1 MRIRNRN
8 KKQSCLVRLFLSTAF
23 LFLIL
28 SCSNTKFIADNDKL
42 YTWTW
47 YKWKGKK
54 NIEHLPFKVYD
65 VVSTGS
71 VRTNWNYVTFSRSGL
86 AIYNYWQPSGTWG
99 LRHYM
104 WDVFSKP
111 PVLYSKVKPEQRL
124 LKIQQSLFDRG
135 HFDSSVDL
143 NLKYSG
149 KNKKKVKGIYTIT
162 FRNSYHFRSYNY
174 YANSHNIDK
183 LIRASLKDSY
193 IKEGDEYWIKMIE
206 KERKR
211 VSDLLQDNGY
221 CFFRPN
227 HLIFDMD
234 TTLGNK
240 QIEVALRVKKDL
252 NAKVK
257 QQYSVNTVGVYFKA
271 KKDSISDIKLEYDST
286 NNVYFQKQNYFKQ
299 KYVNRAISLL
309 DDSLYK
315 LENRT
320 NTVNYISGLGIFKI
334 VETAFS
340 IDSTKQNSLNAHVF
354 LEPIKP
360 VSTSLEVNFVT
371 KSNDFLGPT
380 ASLAISHANI
390 FKGAE
395 KLSLQ
400 LDGGLEWQKRSKR
413 KEYELGLNS
422 YEIGVKTILD
432 FPRFLLPFKLKQYSK
447 KYVPRTY
454 IIAGYKMI
462 KRVKYYRMTL
472 SQINF
477 GYKWNK
483 NENVAFKVEPA
494 TINFIKMLETS
505 PEFTDYLQDY
515 PSVSRS
521 FDEQL
526 IVGSTYGVT
535 MQKHSKNNIF
545 KNYYNHFNIDLAGNI
560 LNALTPRESNSTG
573 NPDKIFDVTYSQYF
587 KLTEDFRYYLT
598 ISPNKQFVTRILAG
612 VGVPYNNST
621 VLPYIK
627 QFFAGGSNDLRAF
640 YARTV
645 GPGSYKKEPSQGNL
659 LLDQSGEIKLIG
671 NIEYRFPI
679 SYKLNGAVFLD
690 AGNVWLLNEDT
701 SRVGGKFNTNSFY
714 KEFAVGAGLGARI
727 DLDYVIIRLDISV
740 PFRRPYKEKN
750 TYWTFTS
757 PHFISD
763 YILSFAIGYPF

>member
-1 MRIRNRN
+1 MIIKNRN
-8 KKQSCLVRLFLSTAF
+8 IKQFILVRFFLPIALLFLF
-23 LFLIL
+23 F
-28 SCSNTKFIADNDKL
+28 SCSNTKYLTDKDKL

-65 VVSTGS
+65 VVSTGT

-86 AIYNYWQPSGTWG
+86 AVYNYWKPSGNWG
-99 LRHYM
+99 LRHYA
-104 WDVFSKP
+104 WAILSKP
-111 PVLYSKVKPEQRL
+111 PVLYSQVKPEQRL
-124 LKIQQSLFDRG
+124 FKIRQSLFDRG

-143 NLKYSG
+143 KLKYSG
-149 KNKKKVKGIYTIT
+149 KNNKKVKGIYTIT
-162 FRNSYHFRSYNY
+162 FRSSYHFKSYNY
-174 YANSHNIDK
+174 YANSHNIDM
-183 LIRASLKDSY
+183 LIKSSLQDSY

-206 KERKR
+206 NERKR
-211 VSDLLQDNGY
+211 VSDLLQNNGY
-221 CFFRPN
+221 FFFRPN

-234 TTLGNK
+234 TTVGNK
-240 QIEVALRVKKDL
+240 QIDVALRVKKDI
-252 NAKVK
+252 NPKVK
-257 QQYSVNTVGVYFKA
+257 QQFSVNSVAVYFKV

-286 NNVYFQKQNYFKQ
+286 NNVHFQKQKYFKQ

-320 NTVNYISGLGIFKI
+320 NTVDYISGLGIFKI

-340 IDSTKQNSLNAHVF
+340 IDSTKQNSLNAHIF

-360 VSTSLEVNFVT
+360 ISTSLEVNFVT

-380 ASLAISHANI
+380 ASLAISNANI

-422 YEIGVKTILD
+422 FDIGVKAILD

-454 IIAGYKMI
+454 IITGYKMI

-483 NENVAFKVEPA
+483 NKNVAFKVEPA

-505 PEFTDYLQDY
+505 PEFTDYLNNY
-515 PSVSRS
+515 PSVARS

-526 IVGSTYGVT
+526 IVGSTYGIT
-535 MQKHSKNNIF
+535 TQKHSKNNIF
-545 KNYYNHFNIDLAGNI
+545 KNYYNHLNIDLAGNLI
-560 LNALTPRESNSTG
+560 NTLSSTKASITG
-573 NPDKIFDVTYSQYF
+573 NADKILDVTYSQYF

-598 ISPNKQFVTRILAG
+598 ISPKKQLVTRVLAG
-612 VGVPYNNST
+612 LGIPYNNST

-645 GPGSYKKEPSQGNL
+645 GPGSYKRDKNRSNL
-659 LLDQSGEIKLIG
+659 LLDQSGEIKLVG

-679 SYKLNGAVFLD
+679 SYKFNGAVFLD
-690 AGNVWLLNEDT
+690 AGNVWLINEDT
-701 SRVGGKFNTNSFY
+701 SRVGGKFEANSFY
-714 KEFAVGAGLGARI
+714 KEIAVGAGLGARI

-740 PFRRPYKEKN
+740 PFRRPYKENN

>member
-1 MRIRNRN
+1 MIIKNRN
-8 KKQSCLVRLFLSTAF
+8 IKQFILVRFFLPMALLFLF
-23 LFLIL
+23 F
-28 SCSNTKFIADNDKL
+28 SCSNTKYIADNDKL

-65 VVSTGS
+65 VVSTGT

-86 AIYNYWQPSGTWG
+86 AIYNYWQPSGNWG

-104 WDVFSKP
+104 WSVFSKP
-111 PVLYSKVKPEQRL
+111 PVLYSQVKPEQRL
-124 LKIQQSLFDRG
+124 LKIEQGLFDRG

-162 FRNSYHFRSYNY
+162 FRSSYHFKSYNY

-183 LIRASLKDSY
+183 LIKSSLIDSY
-193 IKEGDEYWIKMIE
+193 VKDGDEYWIKMVE
-206 KERKR
+206 NERKR
-211 VSDLLQDNGY
+211 ISDLLQNNGY
-221 CFFRPN
+221 FFFRPN

-234 TTLGNK
+234 TTVGNK
-240 QIEVALRVKKDL
+240 QIDVALRVKKDIDPK
-252 NAKVK
+252 AK
-257 QQYSVNTVGVYFKA
+257 QQYNVNSVGIYFKT
-271 KKDSISDIKLEYDST
+271 KKDSIENIKLEYDSI
-286 NNVYFQKQNYFKQ
+286 NNIYFQKQNYFKQ
-299 KYVNRAISLL
+299 KYVNRAVSLL

-334 VETAFS
+334 VETAYS
-340 IDSTKQNSLNAHVF
+340 IDTTKTNSLNAHLF

-360 VSTSLEVNFVT
+360 ISTSLEVNFVT

-422 YEIGVKTILD
+422 FDIGVKTILD
-432 FPRFLLPFKLKQYSK
+432 FPRFLLPFKLKRHSK
-447 KYVPRTY
+447 KYVPKTY

-483 NENVAFKVEPA
+483 NKNLTFKVEPA

-505 PEFTDYLQDY
+505 PEFTDYLQNY
-515 PSVSRS
+515 PSVARS

-535 MQKHSKNNIF
+535 TQKHSKNNIF
-545 KNYYNHFNIDLAGNI
+545 KNYYNHFSIDLAGNLI
-560 LNALTPRESNSTG
+560 NTLSSTKSSITG
-573 NPDKIFDVTYSQYF
+573 NSDKIFDVTYSQYF
-587 KLTEDFRYYLT
+587 KFTEDFRYYLT
-598 ISPNKQFVTRILAG
+598 ISPKKQFVTRVVAG
-612 VGVPYNNST
+612 LGVPYNNST

-645 GPGSYKKEPSQGNL
+645 GPGSYKKDLNQGNL
-659 LLDQSGEIKLIG
+659 LLDQSGEIKLVG

-679 SYKLNGAVFLD
+679 SYKFNGAVFLD
-690 AGNVWLLNEDT
+690 AGNVWLINEDT
-701 SRVGGKFNTNSFY
+701 SRVGGKFNTNTFY
-714 KEFAVGAGLGARI
+714 KEIAVGAGLGARI

-740 PFRRPYKEKN
+740 PFRRPYKEED